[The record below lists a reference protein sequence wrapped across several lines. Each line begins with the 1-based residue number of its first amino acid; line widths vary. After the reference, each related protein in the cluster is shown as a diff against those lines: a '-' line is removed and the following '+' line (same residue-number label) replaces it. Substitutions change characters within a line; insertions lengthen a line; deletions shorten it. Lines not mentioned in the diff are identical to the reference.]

1 MSRLSKTVLA
11 GSIVLLAACAAP
23 QGSDTLRPQAD
34 TITGSNIPR
43 RDSAPRRETTIL
55 IDDAIRDLIKSNG
68 PRGVP
73 GG

>member
-1 MSRLSKTVLA
+1 RYAKPLFCC
-11 GSIVLLAACAAP
+11 SIVLVAACAAP
-23 QGSDTLRPQAD
+23 QGDETLRPHAD

-68 PRGVP
+68 PRGAP